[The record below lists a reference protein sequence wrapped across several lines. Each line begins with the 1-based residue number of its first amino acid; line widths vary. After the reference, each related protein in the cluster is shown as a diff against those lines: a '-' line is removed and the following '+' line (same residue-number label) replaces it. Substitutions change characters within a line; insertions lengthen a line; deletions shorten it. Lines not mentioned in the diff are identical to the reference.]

1 MGKLEVPPGC
11 ICQAYRFEIDRPS
24 RYRSISS
31 HEGAK
36 RFAWNWALKLIEHQL
51 HARDTYR
58 VLALRQGATMD
69 EAVDWS
75 RAMVLVP
82 WSMPVLRRIWN
93 TKKHETVRWWS
104 ENSKE
109 CCSSAFEALST
120 AFKSYFA
127 SRSGTRRGPRV
138 GWPRYTR
145 RSGRQSV
152 AFRPGP
158 LPSSTVTTSSS
169 P

>member
-1 MGKLEVPPGC
+1 MGKLEVPPGWV
-11 ICQAYRFEIDRPS
+11 CQAYRFEIDRPS

-75 RAMVLVP
+75 RAMVSVP
-82 WSMPVLRRIWN
+82 WSMPALRRIWN
-93 TKKHETVRWWS
+93 TEKHETAPWW
-104 ENSKE
+104 
-109 CCSSAFEALST
+109 
-120 AFKSYFA
+120 
-127 SRSGTRRGPRV
+127 
-138 GWPRYTR
+138 
-145 RSGRQSV
+145 
-152 AFRPGP
+152 
-158 LPSSTVTTSSS
+158 
-169 P
+169 

>member
-36 RFAWNWALKLIEHQL
+36 RFAWNWALELIEHQL

-58 VLALRQGATMD
+58 LLALRQGATMD

-75 RAMVLVP
+75 RAMVPVPNIHARTPAHLEYGEARDCTLVVREFQL
-82 WSMPVLRRIWN
+82 VLLI
-93 TKKHETVRWWS
+93 S
-104 ENSKE
+104 
-109 CCSSAFEALST
+109 L
-120 AFKSYFA
+120 
-127 SRSGTRRGPRV
+127 RG
-138 GWPRYTR
+138 
-145 RSGRQSV
+145 SV
-152 AFRPGP
+152 
-158 LPSSTVTTSSS
+158 
-169 P
+169 